1 MEVMSYETVFVA
13 VLLVVSWLALLIADT
28 VVAGLWSL
36 LAGAS
41 FKRIWLC
48 GLWGLL
54 LPVLLLA
61 YGAILER
68 NVFRVKQ
75 VTLSFDQLPAAF
87 DGYRL
92 VQFSDLHARSFMH
105 RSRALRRAVDKMNG
119 LVADLSVF
127 TGALVT
133 LVPDD
138 LEPIAGELARLH
150 APDGVLSILG
160 NHDYCTYRRPSEG
173 SERTGGL
180 RELIAAERGLGWTL
194 LSNENRLIGRGGDTL
209 AVAGVENIS
218 GSRHFPSTGDLA
230 KALTGTEG
238 FFTVLLSHDPSHW
251 DREAR
256 EKGIPL
262 MLSGHTQSAQFSLF
276 GLSPSRLLFKQYRGL
291 YQQQG
296 QYLYV
301 NVGLG
306 ETIFPA
312 RIGATPE
319 ITLITLRKSGDR

>member
-1 MEVMSYETVFVA
+1 MSYEAVFVA
-13 VLLVVSWLALLIADT
+13 ILLVVSWLALLIADT
-28 VVAGLWSL
+28 VTAGLWSL
-36 LAGAS
+36 LAGGS

-48 GLWGLL
+48 GLWSLL

-61 YGAILER
+61 YGSLLER

-87 DGYRL
+87 DGYRM
-92 VQFSDLHARSFMH
+92 VQVSDLHARSFMH
-105 RSRALRRAVDKMNG
+105 RTRAMRRAVDKVNG
-119 LVADLSVF
+119 LQADLIVF
-127 TGALVT
+127 TGDLVT
-133 LVPDD
+133 LTPDE
-138 LEPIAGELARLH
+138 LEPIAGDLSRLH

-160 NHDYCTYRRPSEG
+160 NHDYCTYRRPSE
-173 SERTGGL
+173 ERTTGGL
-180 RELIAAERGLGWTL
+180 RELIAAERSLGWTML
-194 LSNENRLIGRGGDTL
+194 LNENRLISRAGDTL
-209 AVAGVENIS
+209 AVIGVENIS

-230 KALTGTEG
+230 KAQSGTDG
-238 FFTVLLSHDPSHW
+238 FFRILLSHDPSHW

-262 MLSGHTQSAQFSLF
+262 MLSGHTHSAQFSLF

-291 YQQQG
+291 YEQQG

-319 ITLITLRKSGDR
+319 ITLITLKKK

>member
-1 MEVMSYETVFVA
+1 MSYEAVFVA
-13 VLLVVSWLALLIADT
+13 VLLGVSWLVLLVADT
-28 VVAGLWSL
+28 AAAGLWSL
-36 LAGAS
+36 LAGGS

-48 GLWGLL
+48 GLWSLL

-61 YGAILER
+61 YGSLLER
-68 NVFRVKQ
+68 NMFRVKQ

-92 VQFSDLHARSFMH
+92 VQLSDIHARSFM
-105 RSRALRRAVDKMNG
+105 RRTRAMRRAVNKVNG
-119 LVADLSVF
+119 LNPDLIVF
-127 TGALVT
+127 TGDLVT
-133 LVPDD
+133 LAPDE
-138 LEPIAGELARLH
+138 LEPIAAELSRLH

-160 NHDYCTYRRPSEG
+160 NHDYCTYRRPSEDG
-173 SERTGGL
+173 TRTGGR
-180 RELIAAERGLGWTL
+180 RELVAAERSMGWTML
-194 LSNENRLIGRGGDTL
+194 LNENRLIGRGADTL
-209 AVAGVENIS
+209 AVVGVENIS

-230 KALTGTEG
+230 KAQSGTDG
-238 FFTVLLSHDPSHW
+238 FFRILLSHDPSHW

-262 MLSGHTQSAQFSLF
+262 MLSGHTHSAQFSLF

-291 YQQQG
+291 YEQQG

-312 RIGATPE
+312 RIGAMPE
-319 ITLITLRKSGDR
+319 ITLITLKKK